1 MAGNFVKNK
10 RHQVITCQ
18 DIKIAMKADK
28 VNMDTF
34 HCKKKRSDFWVVGKH
49 HYYLSFFLFFSLLS
63 SSDYS
68 NLYQLMHGQV
78 VRIFAHLCLKLVFC
92 LCRRYDKCKAS
103 IDVIIFWI
111 LQYWKLVID
120 RTRTF
125 DFFRTELELELL
137 SSNSNRTRTEL
148 FSNKLVLF

>member
-1 MAGNFVKNK
+1 M
-10 RHQVITCQ
+10 ITCQ

-34 HCKKKRSDFWVVGKH
+34 HCKKKRSDFWAVGKH

-78 VRIFAHLCLKLVFC
+78 VRIFAHLCLKLVFV
-92 LCRRYDKCKAS
+92 YVDHHDKCKAS
-103 IDVIIFWI
+103 FNVII
-111 LQYWKLVID
+111 LQYLQRMI
-120 RTRTF
+120 
-125 DFFRTELELELL
+125 LL
-137 SSNSNRTRTEL
+137 DQSPLSHIISNYYMYLPLKKEHITTQ
-148 FSNKLVLF
+148 